1 MTLVPVAAG
10 ARLLGIHP
18 KTLRHWLTAAAVPL
32 AAHPSDARL
41 KCVAEEHLL
50 ALATQHGRPLS
61 ALAPLLMP
69 KSDAASALAATHL
82 TPLPAPAG
90 EPAQQAAVLSAP
102 PASLAELLGQLS
114 QLHLQLTTLQHHLTG
129 LTLAVLHERTGLAE
143 DLLQQRLRPL
153 QGSVPPSRESVLAC
167 SQIDRAAPLA
177 PAPAPECHL
186 LPVEVRE
193 IGRASW

>member
-69 KSDAASALAATHL
+69 TSDAASALAATHL

-102 PASLAELLGQLS
+102 RAKRSCSGSFPSSTCSSRPCSTTSPGSRWPSFTSEPDSLKTCCSSDCVPSKAVCHRPASRCWHAPRSTGQL
-114 QLHLQLTTLQHHLTG
+114 L
-129 LTLAVLHERTGLAE
+129 
-143 DLLQQRLRPL
+143 
-153 QGSVPPSRESVLAC
+153 
-167 SQIDRAAPLA
+167 
-177 PAPAPECHL
+177 L
-186 LPVEVRE
+186 LPPPLLSVTCCRWRCARSEER
-193 IGRASW
+193 R